1 MPTTTWTHLPPDRR
15 ERILVAAM
23 DEFGTHGYSTGS
35 LNVIARQAGVAKGSL
50 FQYFAG
56 KLDLFTYVA
65 EQTSLRI
72 FEAMRPWLDGYSGA
86 APGTDGPRAAQDFP
100 SYLVDAIDAWVSY
113 FETHPLER
121 GVTAATNMEI
131 DPVVRQAVLEPVQH
145 LYLAGLRPLVE
156 EAVAAGELCA
166 DADVDALL
174 SLLLLLL
181 PHTALAPFFPAVAG
195 PVALPRGDRAARRTA
210 IERLVHPVLAGFR
223 PARAPD

>member
-15 ERILVAAM
+15 ERVLVAAM

-35 LNVIARQAGVAKGSL
+35 LNVIAREAGVAKGSL

-72 FEAMRPWLDGYSGA
+72 YEAMRPWLDGYR
-86 APGTDGPRAAQDFP
+86 PDGTGTARDFP
-100 SYLVDAIDAWVSY
+100 AYLVDAVDAWVAY

-131 DPVVRQAVLEPVQH
+131 DPVVRQAVLEPVQR
-145 LYLAGLRPLVE
+145 LYLAGLRPLLE
-156 EAVAAGELCA
+156 EAVAAGELRA

-195 PVALPRGDRAARRTA
+195 PVAPPRGDRAARRAA
-210 IERLVHPVLAGFR
+210 IERLVRPVLAAFLHE
-223 PARAPD
+223 PAPG

>member
-1 MPTTTWTHLPPDRR
+1 MPTTTWTHLPPERR

-56 KLDLFTYVA
+56 KLDLFTYIA

-72 FEAMRPWLDGYSGA
+72 FAAMRPWLDGYRPDRHGST
-86 APGTDGPRAAQDFP
+86 PDFTA
-100 SYLVDAIDAWVSY
+100 YLIDAMDAWVSY

-145 LYLAGLRPLVE
+145 LYLAGLRPLVQ
-156 EAVAAGELCA
+156 EAVTAGDLRT

-181 PHTALAPFFPAVAG
+181 PHIALAPFFPAVAG
-195 PVALPRGDRAARRTA
+195 PVAPPRGDGAARRIA

-223 PARAPD
+223 PAGTAG

>member
-1 MPTTTWTHLPPDRR
+1 MPTTTWLHLPPDRR

-72 FEAMRPWLDGYSGA
+72 FEAMSPWLEGY
-86 APGTDGPRAAQDFP
+86 PGGGPRTDGSAAARDFP
-100 SYLVDAIDAWVSY
+100 TYLVDAIDAWVSY
-113 FETHPLER
+113 FEAHPLER
-121 GVTAATNMEI
+121 GVTAATNLEI
-131 DPVVRQAVLEPVQH
+131 DPVVRQAVLEPVLH

-156 EAVAAGELCA
+156 RALAAGELRP
-166 DADVDALL
+166 DTDVDALL

-181 PHTALAPFFPAVAG
+181 PHTALASSFPAVAG
-195 PVALPRGDRAARRTA
+195 PVTLPRGDRAARITA
-210 IERLVHPVLAGFR
+210 IGRLVHPVLAGFL
-223 PARAPD
+223 PSHTPG

>member
-1 MPTTTWTHLPPDRR
+1 MPTTTWTHLPPERR

-72 FEAMRPWLDGYSGA
+72 FEAMRPWLDGYR
-86 APGTDGPRAAQDFP
+86 PDGHGSTPDFTA
-100 SYLVDAIDAWVSY
+100 YLIDAMDAWVSY

-145 LYLAGLRPLVE
+145 LYLAGLRPLVQ
-156 EAVAAGELCA
+156 EAVAAGDLRPDA
-166 DADVDALL
+166 DADALL

-181 PHTALAPFFPAVAG
+181 PHIALAPFFPAVAG
-195 PVALPRGDRAARRTA
+195 PVAPQRGDEAARRTA

-223 PARAPD
+223 PAGTTG

>member
-35 LNVIARQAGVAKGSL
+35 LNVIARQAGVAKGSI

-56 KLDLFTYVA
+56 KRDLFTYVA

-72 FEAMRPWLDGYSGA
+72 YEAMRPWLDGYRADRPGA
-86 APGTDGPRAAQDFP
+86 GAPDFP
-100 SYLVDAIDAWVSY
+100 TYLVDAVDAWVAY
-113 FETHPLER
+113 FESHPLER

-145 LYLAGLRPLVE
+145 LYLAGLRPLTE
-156 EAVAAGELCA
+156 EAVAAGELRA

-174 SLLLLLL
+174 TLLLLLL
-181 PHTALAPFFPAVAG
+181 PHTALSPFFPAVAG
-195 PVALPRGDRAARRTA
+195 PVTLPRGDRAARRA
-210 IERLVHPVLAGFR
+210 AVERLVLPVLAGFR
-223 PARAPD
+223 PARAPG